1 MWCLNV
7 LYAYSFFKHE
17 LLNFE
22 CYNCIFVALGREG
35 QKRERDG
42 DFKRREVYIDVG
54 VKIKS
59 SRHNNTRQTYEG
71 TQTLQE

>member
-1 MWCLNV
+1 MHILFIEH
-7 LYAYSFFKHE
+7 A
-17 LLNFE
+17 LLNFG

-71 TQTLQE
+71 THTLQE